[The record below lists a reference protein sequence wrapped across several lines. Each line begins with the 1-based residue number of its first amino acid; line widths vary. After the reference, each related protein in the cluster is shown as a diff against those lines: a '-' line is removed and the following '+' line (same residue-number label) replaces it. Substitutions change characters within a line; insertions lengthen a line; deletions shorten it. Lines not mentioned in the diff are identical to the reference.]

1 MADRPYVVVVGGAN
15 MDIAGRPSGPLVPH
29 DSNLGTV
36 RLSHGGVGRN
46 IAHNLALLGVDV
58 KLVTAFGTDAQA
70 ASLKAGCQEAGIDIS
85 HALTVPGGATST
97 YLFVMDAAGDMEV
110 AINDMAIL
118 EEMTAAR
125 LADKLALMRGAAAV
139 LVETNLPAETLRWL
153 CAELAESGVPV
164 FCDPIST
171 VKAGK
176 LEGLLG
182 CLHTLKPNRLEAE
195 ALRQTLRWYQDQL
208 TEASNTIAELS
219 RRMEEEGDGMFD
231 SDKVRWS
238 ARIEAAAREI
248 VEIRQTIAANSDL
261 WEKRIEEIQD
271 NMVFGPAGDASSQAV
286 GTWMDTLF
294 RESGNPQ
301 TNQTS
306 VSRVSPNA
314 SRSGRLS
321 SAAGLAANDV
331 ADAKITVITENEVA
345 IVLQTGTKEKP
356 VPVSSYSL

>member
-125 LADKLALMRGAAAV
+125 LADKLALMRGAVAV

-171 VKAGK
+171 VKTGK

-195 ALRQTLRWYQDQL
+195 ALSGVDTSDEWGLSHAADELLATRLGRVFISLGADGLLCADHERSVRLPLLPCTVV
-208 TEASNTIAELS
+208 NTT
-219 RRMEEEGDGMFD
+219 G
-231 SDKVRWS
+231 
-238 ARIEAAAREI
+238 
-248 VEIRQTIAANSDL
+248 
-261 WEKRIEEIQD
+261 
-271 NMVFGPAGDASSQAV
+271 AGDAMMAALVWSYLRGYGLEEA
-286 GTWMDTLF
+286 GL
-294 RESGNPQ
+294 
-301 TNQTS
+301 
-306 VSRVSPNA
+306 
-314 SRSGRLS
+314 
-321 SAAGLAANDV
+321 AGLAASAIAV
-331 ADAKITVITENEVA
+331 ESAETVNPLMSAEA
-345 IVLQTGTKEKP
+345 VLARMALGAG
-356 VPVSSYSL
+356 

>member
-195 ALRQTLRWYQDQL
+195 ALSGVDTSDEWGLSHAADELLATRLGRVFISLVRLPLLPCTVV
-208 TEASNTIAELS
+208 NTT
-219 RRMEEEGDGMFD
+219 G
-231 SDKVRWS
+231 
-238 ARIEAAAREI
+238 
-248 VEIRQTIAANSDL
+248 
-261 WEKRIEEIQD
+261 
-271 NMVFGPAGDASSQAV
+271 AGDAMMAALVWSYLRGYGLEEA
-286 GTWMDTLF
+286 GL
-294 RESGNPQ
+294 
-301 TNQTS
+301 
-306 VSRVSPNA
+306 
-314 SRSGRLS
+314 
-321 SAAGLAANDV
+321 AGLAASAIAV
-331 ADAKITVITENEVA
+331 ESAETVNPLMSAEA
-345 IVLQTGTKEKP
+345 VLARMALGAG
-356 VPVSSYSL
+356 